1 MNLRLP
7 ARWLRRGLLD
17 PLWLPI
23 VLALEAL
30 LVGTIAV
37 CVLVRPLT
45 PRARVL
51 RLAVFAATYLAL
63 AVALLLASF
72 GLWLRHPTRRRDG
85 GAWTAAH
92 CRMLTEALD
101 RLARTAVATLGY
113 QVEVDADRGQPPGDR
128 PLIVLARHAGPGD
141 SFTLVQLLLT
151 RLHRRPRVVLKAAL
165 QWDPGLDVV
174 LNRLAGCFIASQ
186 TGAGDDRTAVI
197 EEHARSLR
205 TGDALLLFPEG
216 ANWTPRRHRRAVTR
230 LLRAGRRRAAHRAE
244 QQPRVLPP
252 RPAGTVTCLG
262 ARPDADV
269 LLVAH
274 TGLDTLTSPRALWQA
289 LPLVDRP
296 MRIRFR
302 WYAADDVPRE
312 PEAAQQWLEAQ
323 WSAMHAWITAHGHAG
338 DEAPALTPAVHRELA
353 SRDPRPAAGLQRD

>member
-1 MNLRLP
+1 MKPWLP
-7 ARWLRRGLLD
+7 PRWLRRGLLD
-17 PLWLPI
+17 PLWLPVVI
-23 VLALEAL
+23 ALEGL
-30 LVGTIAV
+30 LVATIVV
-37 CVLVRPLT
+37 CALVRPLT

-51 RLAVFAATYLAL
+51 RLAAFGATYLAL
-63 AVALLLASF
+63 DAGLLLGSL
-72 GLWLRHPTRRRDG
+72 GLWLRHPTRNRDVE
-85 GAWTAAH
+85 AWTTAH
-92 CRMLTEALD
+92 CRLLTRALD
-101 RLARTAVATLGY
+101 RLARTAGATLGY
-113 QVEVDADRGQPPGDR
+113 QVEVEAEGVPPTGDR

-151 RLHRRPRVVLKAAL
+151 SLHRRPRVVLKAAL

-186 TGAGDDRTAVI
+186 TGAGDDRTAAL
-197 EEHARSLR
+197 EEHARTLKTR
-205 TGDALLLFPEG
+205 DALLLFPEG
-216 ANWTPRRHRRAVTR
+216 ANWTPRQHRRAVTR

-252 RPAGTVTCLG
+252 RPAGTTTCLS

-274 TGLDTLTSPRALWQA
+274 TGLDTLTSSRAIWQA
-289 LPLVDRP
+289 LPLFDRP

-302 WYAADDVPRE
+302 WYAAADVPRE

-323 WSAMHAWITAHGHAG
+323 WSAMHAWITAH
-338 DEAPALTPAVHRELA
+338 APAGGEPPALVPRHRALRV
-353 SRDPRPAAGLQRD
+353 SRRTHPA